1 MFGEDL
7 SRAMGD
13 LSDGMVTEAM
23 RAYNRKR
30 RKQKLWLRVAMS
42 AAALALIVGLLFVP
56 GGDGVVS
63 TSGLKVYALDAET
76 HEAGENAKEELK
88 KHETIIHASSFSP
101 MLSLTGWEGIIL
113 SFEIE
118 DPEIDLETVTI
129 TATATRSEVFHRKYN
144 PDDFVDD
151 VTLPTTCVFSNGEVI
166 RWTAYYTFAA
176 WNKQSELSMAEF
188 VEQLGG
194 MYLDV
199 VIRSGDHI
207 IGYAVLEMWGWEQN
221 PGFSGKLLESAFYPL
236 VNGEFQNITE
246 EYVLECIQGAKALN

>member
-23 RAYNRKR
+23 HAYNRKR

-42 AAALALIVGLLFVP
+42 AAALALVVGLLFVS

-88 KHETIIHASSFSP
+88 KHETIIHASSFNP

-151 VTLPTTCVFSNGEVI
+151 YTLPTTCVFSNGEVI
-166 RWTAYYTFAA
+166 RWTAYHTFAA
-176 WNKQSELSMAEF
+176 WIKQSELSMAEF

-199 VIRSGDHI
+199 VIRSGEHI
-207 IGYAVLEMWGWEQN
+207 IGYAVLEMWGWEQGA
-221 PGFSGKLLESAFYPL
+221 GFSGKLLESEYFPMADGAY
-236 VNGEFQNITE
+236 QQITQE
-246 EYVLECIQGAKALN
+246 QVDGYIAAAKEK